1 MYFSLMNSSQADGNV
16 LFVLVA
22 HKKCKFISYHISVST
37 FEFCNLLKITKNLY
51 LILILV
57 LQVSLQLC
65 YLFIYI
71 ASQIFTF
78 LRYLLMYCLC
88 DKGVTLF
95 ILKYTTQKGNKRY
108 IYWAQII
115 IRKFYGE

>member
-1 MYFSLMNSSQADGNV
+1 MNSSQADGNV
-16 LFVLVA
+16 LFALVV
-22 HKKCKFISYHISVST
+22 HKNCKFISYHISVST
-37 FEFCNLLKITKNLY
+37 FEFCNNSMKFVFDIDTCVAGFSTF
-51 LILILV
+51 V
-57 LQVSLQLC
+57 LSIH
-65 YLFIYI
+65 IYCPPCNV
-71 ASQIFTF
+71 TF

>member
-22 HKKCKFISYHISVST
+22 HKNCKFISYHISVST
-37 FEFCNLLKITKNLY
+37 FELCNLLNDSE
-51 LILILV
+51 ILILM
-57 LQVSLQLC
+57 LQVSVHLC

-71 ASQIFTF
+71 APCIVTF